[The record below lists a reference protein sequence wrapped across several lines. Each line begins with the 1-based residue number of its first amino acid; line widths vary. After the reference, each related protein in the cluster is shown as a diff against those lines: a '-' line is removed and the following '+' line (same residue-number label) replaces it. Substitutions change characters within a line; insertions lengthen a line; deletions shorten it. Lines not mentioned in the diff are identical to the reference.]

1 MTPITYN
8 EAILWIDSVY
18 DDEYLGMIPTELA
31 DVERRFNT
39 QESRKMLV
47 KALRAMAFEV
57 ESLDAGDD
65 FSGASQR

>member
-39 QESRKMLV
+39 QESRKMFV